1 MLSRIERVSATEA
14 VVDQMISLIR
24 RGDLRPG
31 DKLPSEFELMEM
43 LGVGRSTLREA
54 KQVLISLGL
63 IEAYPGRGSFVMEL
77 GPDDAINQE
86 IVALLIADEHIMALY
101 EARALLEVQI
111 SALAAARAT
120 EDDLTELELA
130 LEALAQAVAAGESV
144 YDLAMEFHLALVK
157 AAHNPVLV
165 TLYQPIATLLQ
176 EHQRPL
182 YERLS
187 DPAVEL
193 CQHQEILAS
202 IRQRD
207 SALAQAT
214 MRRHLDYVMNTT
226 QQAAPEAVEQQQV
239 AVSNTR

>member
-1 MLSRIERVSATEA
+1 MLNRIERVSATEA
-14 VVDQMISLIR
+14 VVDQLISLIR

-54 KQVLISLGL
+54 KRVLISLGL
-63 IEAYPGRGSFVMEL
+63 VEAHAGRGSFVMEL
-77 GPDDAINQE
+77 GPDDAINPE
-86 IVALLIADEHIMALY
+86 VVTLLIADAHVMALY
-101 EARALLEVQI
+101 EARAVLEVQI
-111 SALAAARAT
+111 SALAAERATDEDLVELEIALGALARA
-120 EDDLTELELA
+120 
-130 LEALAQAVAAGESV
+130 VSAGESV
-144 YDLAMEFHLALVK
+144 YDLAMEFHLILVK

-176 EHQRPL
+176 EHQRPV

-193 CQHQEILAS
+193 RQHREILAS

-214 MRRHLDYVMNTT
+214 MRRHLDYVMGTT
-226 QQAAPEAVEQQQV
+226 LKAAPEAVCP
-239 AVSNTR
+239 